1 MFDFTPIFVTGIIFT
16 ALAFIIKVIS
26 DNRIRRRLIE
36 SGNIDEQAKV
46 LFMDQGKKE
55 SSPLQ
60 SLKWG
65 LVLVALGL
73 ALFIGQFLPYQ
84 MEGEGTI
91 GTMFLFSGIAF
102 LIYYFVSKNEQK
114 EENTES

>member
-1 MFDFTPIFVTGIIFT
+1 MFDFTPIFVVGIIFLSISFVT
-16 ALAFIIKVIS
+16 KVIS

-36 SGNIDEQAKV
+36 SGKVDEQAQF
-46 LFMDQGKKE
+46 LFMNHGKRE

-73 ALFIGQFLPYQ
+73 ALFVGQFLPYH

-114 EENTES
+114 EERPDD

>member
-1 MFDFTPIFVTGIIFT
+1 MIEFTPIFITGIVFLSISFV
-16 ALAFIIKVIS
+16 IKVIS

-36 SGNIDEQAKV
+36 SGKIDEQV
-46 LFMDQGKKE
+46 QFLYMHPDKKE
-55 SSPLQ
+55 SSPLS

-73 ALFIGQFLPYQ
+73 ALFVGQFLPYE

-102 LIYYFVSKNEQK
+102 LIYYFVSKK
-114 EENTES
+114 ENSKEDNVE

>member
-1 MFDFTPIFVTGIIFT
+1 MIEFTPVFITGIIF
-16 ALAFIIKVIS
+16 LSIVIVIKVIS
-26 DNRIRRRLIE
+26 DNRIRKQLIN
-36 SGNIDEQAKV
+36 SGNVDEKIKF
-46 LFMDQGKKE
+46 LYMNPKSKE
-55 SSPLQ
+55 SSPLN

-73 ALFIGQFLPYQ
+73 ALFVGQFLPYE

-102 LIYYFVSKNEQK
+102 LIYYFVSKK
-114 EENTES
+114 EEAKQETES

>member
-1 MFDFTPIFVTGIIFT
+1 MIEFTPIFIVGIIFISIS
-16 ALAFIIKVIS
+16 FVVKVIS
-26 DNRIRRRLIE
+26 DNRIRKRLIE
-36 SGNIDEQAKV
+36 SGKIDEKV
-46 LFMDQGKKE
+46 QFLYMNGGKKE
-55 SSPLQ
+55 NNPLS

-73 ALFIGQFLPYQ
+73 ALFVGQFLPYE

-102 LIYYFVSKNEQK
+102 LIYYNISKNEQK
-114 EENTES
+114 EEGSE

>member
-1 MFDFTPIFVTGIIFT
+1 MIEFTPIFIVGIIFVSIS
-16 ALAFIIKVIS
+16 FVVKVIS
-26 DNRIRRRLIE
+26 DNRIRKRLIE
-36 SGNIDEQAKV
+36 SGKIDEKLQF
-46 LFMDQGKKE
+46 LYMDGGKKE
-55 SSPLQ
+55 SSPLS

-73 ALFIGQFLPYQ
+73 ALFVGQFLPYE

-102 LIYYFVSKNEQK
+102 LIYYNISKNGQN
-114 EENTES
+114 EEGAE

>member
-1 MFDFTPIFVTGIIFT
+1 MIEFTPIFITGIIFLSIT
-16 ALAFIIKVIS
+16 FVIKVIS
-26 DNRIRRRLIE
+26 DNRIRTRLIE
-36 SGNIDEQAKV
+36 SGKIDEKLQF
-46 LFMDQGKKE
+46 LYMHPGKKE
-55 SSPLQ
+55 SHPLS

-73 ALFIGQFLPYQ
+73 ALFVGQFLPYE

-102 LIYYFVSKNEQK
+102 LIYYFVSKNERK
-114 EENTES
+114 EENLSE

>member
-1 MFDFTPIFVTGIIFT
+1 MIEFTPIFIT
-16 ALAFIIKVIS
+16 AIVFVSITFVIKVIS

-36 SGNIDEQAKV
+36 SGKLDEQV
-46 LFMDQGKKE
+46 QFLYLHPDKKE

-73 ALFIGQFLPYQ
+73 ALFVGQLLPYQ

-102 LIYYFVSKNEQK
+102 LIYYFVSKNELTN
-114 EENTES
+114 EETVE

>member
-1 MFDFTPIFVTGIIFT
+1 MVDFTAIFVTGFIF
-16 ALAFIIKVIS
+16 LSLSFVIKVIS

-36 SGNIDEQAKV
+36 SGKIDEQV
-46 LFMDQGKKE
+46 QFLYMHPQNQT
-55 SSPLQ
+55 SSPL
-60 SLKWG
+60 SSFKWG

-73 ALFIGQFLPYQ
+73 ALFVGQFLPYE

-102 LIYYFVSKNEQK
+102 LIYYFVSKKEQT
-114 EENTES
+114 EETSDS

>member
-1 MFDFTPIFVTGIIFT
+1 MIEFTPIFITGIIF
-16 ALAFIIKVIS
+16 LSIVFVIKVIS
-26 DNRIRRRLIE
+26 DNRIRTRLIE
-36 SGNIDEQAKV
+36 SGKIDEKLQFLYMNPGRK
-46 LFMDQGKKE
+46 D
-55 SSPLQ
+55 SSPLS

-73 ALFIGQFLPYQ
+73 ALFVGQFLPYE

-102 LIYYFVSKNEQK
+102 LIYYFVSKNENQ
-114 EENTES
+114 EDITEV